1 MKLHKKKILFT
12 LGLLSISLAIW
23 FFPINAFAINWPWAE
38 DTEDYVKF
46 LKGHSDWL
54 QYGSFFPFMLHALG
68 WALIK
73 GLYFITSTLEGL
85 IPETLSLLDFLDDSG
100 LQEISKAI
108 MNDLVLALMILTLVF
123 LGFKTIIAKQPPNF
137 KSVGVNIFISS
148 FLLLGLP
155 TLMDALQDVSTQFYD
170 ATQTSEDGENSGL
183 SWNLIKENTADL
195 VYVAENGFDLIEN
208 DAGGT
213 EKNALKPSIFKRVDM
228 AEIITPDAIDEIQAD
243 DTDELQAL
251 KYTLTTDGSGEYQ
264 ASEIKDGWLSFFS
277 DNFDTGYFRFPA
289 KFLPMF
295 VGLTALGF
303 AYFFTIFIFATT
315 IIEIGIKRIVA
326 LFVFATDLESGQRTK
341 QVVMDICNAF
351 MLIGFTGLM
360 FRFYTIFLT
369 FLGSSDVNI
378 FIYLIAI
385 VSATFILIK
394 GSNTIMKYFGIDVG
408 LKDGFAQMAGAL
420 GVAAGAASLAKR
432 AGGSVSNMRSKK
444 QDDNSTKD
452 KLADEANEDG
462 KSVNDSANGQ
472 NGPKKLGGLKGS
484 VNSAGKALGYMNERG
499 LGGMAE
505 DAVKGTGSG
514 ISNAVK
520 QGTKSVSNGVQGVK
534 DSFNEGAASGALQ
547 AQENRDRWNGSNKVG
562 AQSQSNSENAASQ
575 ANQAENE
582 ANTLQGKTE
591 QNTGTSGTPSG
602 NSVNNT
608 STSNNGDSPTMNA
621 SNGKGRT
628 NEEILATMKLQEAA
642 MPAKSQEIAANV
654 KANSNVEIP
663 SGSGKSIS
671 QDVTT
676 SGSTNTPDAVQRI
689 SKQLDGTSLSSP
701 ESTRQSITQ
710 DVQQGSMGANNDVK
724 QKVVQDV
731 QGASIG
737 APDQVSQKVVQ
748 DVQRAAAGTPDQI
761 SQKVVQDVQRAAAGT
776 PDQISQ
782 KVVQDVQRT
791 AAGAPDQVSQKVVQ
805 DVQRAA
811 VGAPDQVS
819 QKVVQD
825 VQRAAAGAPDQV
837 SQKVVQDV
845 QRAAVGAPDQVF
857 QKVVQDIQTSGTTK
871 AAPVNFSER
880 LNNYGSRKETKP
892 SRFDFINKK

>member
-1 MKLHKKKILFT
+1 MKLHKKKLLFA
-12 LGLLSISLAIW
+12 LGFLSISLAVW
-23 FFPINAFAINWPWAE
+23 FFPINAFAITWWWEE
-38 DTEDYVKF
+38 DTEDIVKF

-54 QYGSFFPFMLHALG
+54 QYGSFFPYMLHALG

-85 IPETLSLLDFLDDSG
+85 IPETLSLLDFLNDSG
-100 LQEISKAI
+100 LQGISKAI
-108 MNDLVLALMILTLVF
+108 MNDLVLVLMILTLVY

-208 DAGGT
+208 DAEGT

-228 AEIITPDAIDEIQAD
+228 AEIITPDSISDIEAEDM
-243 DTDELQAL
+243 DELEAL
-251 KYTLTTDGSGEYQ
+251 KYTLTSDASGEYQ
-264 ASEIKDGWLSFFS
+264 ALEIDDGWLSFFS

-326 LFVFATDLESGQRTK
+326 LFIFATDLESGQRTK

-378 FIYLIAI
+378 FIYLVSI

-420 GVAAGAASLAKR
+420 GVAAGAASLAKK
-432 AGGSVSNMRSKK
+432 AGGSVSNMASKK
-444 QDDNSTKD
+444 QDNNSTKD

-462 KSVNDSANGQ
+462 KSVNDDLKGQ

-505 DAVKGTGSG
+505 DALKGTGSG
-514 ISNAVK
+514 ISGAVK
-520 QGTKSVSNGVQGVK
+520 QGTKAVSNGVQGVK
-534 DSFNEGAASGALQ
+534 DSFSEGAVSGALQ
-547 AQENRDRWNGSNKVG
+547 AQDNKDRWNGSNKAG
-562 AQSQSNSENAASQ
+562 AQSKPNSENEALQ
-575 ANQAENE
+575 ATQNENKS
-582 ANTLQGKTE
+582 NTLQGKTE
-591 QNTGTSGTPSG
+591 QNTGSSGTPSG
-602 NSVNNT
+602 NSVNNA

-628 NEEILATMKLQEAA
+628 NEEILATMKLQEAT
-642 MPAKSQEIAANV
+642 MPSKSQDIAANV
-654 KANSNVEIP
+654 KATSNGEIP
-663 SGSGKSIS
+663 SGSGKTIS

-676 SGSTNTPDAVQRI
+676 SGPTNT
-689 SKQLDGTSLSSP
+689 
-701 ESTRQSITQ
+701 STRQSIVQ
-710 DVQQGSMGANNDVK
+710 DVQQGSMGPKTDVK

-731 QGASIG
+731 QRAASGATDTVSQMVVQDVQRAASG
-737 APDQVSQKVVQ
+737 APDTVSQKVVQ
-748 DVQRAAAGTPDQI
+748 DVQT
-761 SQKVVQDVQRAAAGT
+761 
-776 PDQISQ
+776 
-782 KVVQDVQRT
+782 
-791 AAGAPDQVSQKVVQ
+791 
-805 DVQRAA
+805 
-811 VGAPDQVS
+811 
-819 QKVVQD
+819 
-825 VQRAAAGAPDQV
+825 
-837 SQKVVQDV
+837 
-845 QRAAVGAPDQVF
+845 
-857 QKVVQDIQTSGTTK
+857 TSTK
-871 AAPVNFSER
+871 TETINFSER
-880 LNNYGSRKETKP
+880 LNNYESRKEIKP

>member
-1 MKLHKKKILFT
+1 MKLHKKKLLFA
-12 LGLLSISLAIW
+12 LGFLSISLAVW
-23 FFPINAFAINWPWAE
+23 FFPINAFAITWWWEE
-38 DTEDYVKF
+38 DTEDIVKF

-54 QYGSFFPFMLHALG
+54 QYGSFFPYMLHALG

-85 IPETLSLLDFLDDSG
+85 IPETLSLLDFLNDSG
-100 LQEISKAI
+100 LQGISKAI
-108 MNDLVLALMILTLVF
+108 MNDLVLVLMILTLVYI
-123 LGFKTIIAKQPPNF
+123 GFKTIIAKQPPNF

-208 DAGGT
+208 DAEGT

-228 AEIITPDAIDEIQAD
+228 AEIITPDSISDIEAEDM
-243 DTDELQAL
+243 DELEAL
-251 KYTLTTDGSGEYQ
+251 KYTLTSDASGEYQ
-264 ASEIKDGWLSFFS
+264 ALEIDDGWLSFFS

-378 FIYLIAI
+378 FIYLVSI

-408 LKDGFAQMAGAL
+408 LKDGFVQMAGAL
-420 GVAAGAASLAKR
+420 GVAAGAASLAKK
-432 AGGSVSNMRSKK
+432 AGGSVSNMASKK
-444 QDDNSTKD
+444 QDNNSTKD

-462 KSVNDSANGQ
+462 KSVNDDLKGQ

-505 DAVKGTGSG
+505 DALKGTGSG
-514 ISNAVK
+514 ISGAVK
-520 QGTKSVSNGVQGVK
+520 QGTKVVSNGVQGVK
-534 DSFNEGAASGALQ
+534 DSFSEGAVSGALQ
-547 AQENRDRWNGSNKVG
+547 AQDNKDRWNGSNK
-562 AQSQSNSENAASQ
+562 
-575 ANQAENE
+575 
-582 ANTLQGKTE
+582 
-591 QNTGTSGTPSG
+591 
-602 NSVNNT
+602 
-608 STSNNGDSPTMNA
+608 
-621 SNGKGRT
+621 
-628 NEEILATMKLQEAA
+628 
-642 MPAKSQEIAANV
+642 
-654 KANSNVEIP
+654 
-663 SGSGKSIS
+663 
-671 QDVTT
+671 
-676 SGSTNTPDAVQRI
+676 
-689 SKQLDGTSLSSP
+689 
-701 ESTRQSITQ
+701 
-710 DVQQGSMGANNDVK
+710 
-724 QKVVQDV
+724 
-731 QGASIG
+731 
-737 APDQVSQKVVQ
+737 
-748 DVQRAAAGTPDQI
+748 
-761 SQKVVQDVQRAAAGT
+761 
-776 PDQISQ
+776 
-782 KVVQDVQRT
+782 
-791 AAGAPDQVSQKVVQ
+791 AGADDLVDAGLLPVL
-805 DVQRAA
+805 A
-811 VGAPDQVS
+811 VGVVDDGEVTAGPDVL
-819 QKVVQD
+819 
-825 VQRAAAGAPDQV
+825 R
-837 SQKVVQDV
+837 
-845 QRAAVGAPDQVF
+845 
-857 QKVVQDIQTSGTTK
+857 
-871 AAPVNFSER
+871 
-880 LNNYGSRKETKP
+880 
-892 SRFDFINKK
+892 

>member
-12 LGLLSISLAIW
+12 LGLLSITLAVW
-23 FFPINAFAINWPWAE
+23 FFPINVFAFNWPWEE
-38 DTEDYVKF
+38 DTEAIVKF
-46 LKGHSDWL
+46 LKSHSDWL
-54 QYGSFFPFMLHALG
+54 QYGSFFPYMLHALA

-73 GLYFITSTLEGL
+73 GLYYITSTLEGL

-100 LQEISKAI
+100 LQGMTKAI
-108 MNDLVLALMILTLVF
+108 MNDLVLALMILTLVY

-208 DAGGT
+208 DAEGT
-213 EKNALKPSIFKRVDM
+213 EKNSLKPSIFKRIDM
-228 AEIITPDAIDEIQAD
+228 AQIITPEAIDDIQAD
-243 DTDELQAL
+243 DEESLDSL
-251 KYTLTTDGSGEYQ
+251 KYTLTTDASGEYQ
-264 ASEIKDGWLSFFS
+264 ALEIDDGWLSFFS

-303 AYFFTIFIFATT
+303 AYFFTIFVFATT

-378 FIYLIAI
+378 FIYLVAI

-420 GVAAGAASLAKR
+420 GVAAGAASLAKK
-432 AGGSVSNMRSKK
+432 AGGSVSNMASKK
-444 QDDNSTKD
+444 QDNNSTKD

-462 KSVNDSANGQ
+462 KSVNDDAKGQNGQ

-505 DAVKGTGSG
+505 DALKGTGAG
-514 ISNAVK
+514 ISGAVKQGANAVK
-520 QGTKSVSNGVQGVK
+520 QGTKAVSNGVQGVR
-534 DSFNEGAASGALQ
+534 DSFSEGAVSGALQ
-547 AQENRDRWNGSNKVG
+547 AQDNKDRWNGSNKAG
-562 AQSQSNSENAASQ
+562 AQSKPNSENEASQ
-575 ANQAENE
+575 AIQNENK

-591 QNTGTSGTPSG
+591 QNTGSSGTPSG
-602 NSVNNT
+602 NSVNNA

-628 NEEILATMKLQEAA
+628 NEEILATMKLQEAT
-642 MPAKSQEIAANV
+642 MPTKSQDIAANV
-654 KANSNVEIP
+654 KATSNVEIP
-663 SGSGKSIS
+663 SGSGKTIS

-676 SGSTNTPDAVQRI
+676 SGPTNTSA
-689 SKQLDGTSLSSP
+689 
-701 ESTRQSITQ
+701 RQAIIQ
-710 DVQQGSMGANNDVK
+710 DVQQGSMGTNNDVK

-731 QGASIG
+731 QRAASIT
-737 APDQVSQKVVQ
+737 PDQVSQKVVQ
-748 DVQRAAAGTPDQI
+748 DVQRAAPVT
-761 SQKVVQDVQRAAAGT
+761 
-776 PDQISQ
+776 
-782 KVVQDVQRT
+782 
-791 AAGAPDQVSQKVVQ
+791 PDQVSQKVVQ
-805 DVQRAA
+805 DVQANSTKT
-811 VGAPDQVS
+811 AP
-819 QKVVQD
+819 
-825 VQRAAAGAPDQV
+825 
-837 SQKVVQDV
+837 
-845 QRAAVGAPDQVF
+845 
-857 QKVVQDIQTSGTTK
+857 I
-871 AAPVNFSER
+871 NFSER
-880 LNNYGSRKETKP
+880 LNNYESRKETKP

>member
-12 LGLLSISLAIW
+12 LGLLSLSLAVW
-23 FFPINAFAINWPWAE
+23 FFPINAFAFNWPWE
-38 DTEDYVKF
+38 DDTEDIVKF
-46 LKGHSDWL
+46 LKSHSDWL
-54 QYGSFFPFMLHALG
+54 QYGSFFPYMLHALA

-100 LQEISKAI
+100 LQGMTKAI
-108 MNDLVLALMILTLVF
+108 MNDLVLALMILTLVY

-208 DAGGT
+208 DAEGT
-213 EKNALKPSIFKRVDM
+213 EKNALKPSIFKRLDM
-228 AEIITPDAIDEIQAD
+228 AQIITPEAIDDIQAD
-243 DTDELQAL
+243 DTEDLDAL

-264 ASEIKDGWLSFFS
+264 ALEIDDGWLSFFS

-303 AYFFTIFIFATT
+303 AYFFTIFVFATT

-360 FRFYTIFLT
+360 FRFYTLFLT

-378 FIYLIAI
+378 FIYLVAI

-420 GVAAGAASLAKR
+420 GVAAGAASLAKK
-432 AGGSVSNMRSKK
+432 AGGSVSNMANKK
-444 QDDNSTKD
+444 QDNNSTKD

-462 KSVNDSANGQ
+462 RSVNDGANGQ

-505 DAVKGTGSG
+505 DALKGTGTG

-520 QGTKSVSNGVQGVK
+520 QGTNAVNNGVQGVK
-534 DSFNEGAASGALQ
+534 DSFNEGAVSGALQ
-547 AQENRDRWNGSNKVG
+547 AQDNKDRWSGSNKVG
-562 AQSQSNSENAASQ
+562 AQAQSQLNSENAALQ
-575 ANQAENE
+575 ANQNENK
-582 ANTLQGKTE
+582 ANTLQGKTD
-591 QNTGTSGTPSG
+591 QNIGSSGTPSG

-608 STSNNGDSPTMNA
+608 STSNTGDSPTMNA

-642 MPAKSQEIAANV
+642 MPTKSQEIAVNV
-654 KANSNVEIP
+654 KANSNGDIP
-663 SGSGKSIS
+663 SGSDKSIR
-671 QDVTT
+671 QDVAT
-676 SGSTNTPDAVQRI
+676 SGPTNTPDAVQRI

-701 ESTRQSITQ
+701 ESSRQSIIQ
-710 DVQQGSMGANNDVK
+710 DVQQGSMGTNTDVK

-731 QGASIG
+731 QRAASG
-737 APDQVSQKVVQ
+737 TPDQLSQKVVQDVQRTASGTPDQLSQKVVQ
-748 DVQRAAAGTPDQI
+748 DVQRAASGAPDQL
-761 SQKVVQDVQRAAAGT
+761 SQKVVQDVQRAA
-776 PDQISQ
+776 S
-782 KVVQDVQRT
+782 
-791 AAGAPDQVSQKVVQ
+791 GAPDQLSQKVVQ

-811 VGAPDQVS
+811 SGAPDQLS
-819 QKVVQD
+819 
-825 VQRAAAGAPDQV
+825 
-837 SQKVVQDV
+837 
-845 QRAAVGAPDQVF
+845 
-857 QKVVQDIQTSGTTK
+857 QKVVQDIQTTSGGTK
-871 AAPVNFSER
+871 AAPINFSER
-880 LNNYGSRKETKP
+880 LNNYESRKETKP
-892 SRFDFINKK
+892 SRFNFINKK